1 MVANISAHKPGW
13 DDRWEEFSDWAE
25 KGQKYKDRLLF
36 LVDEDTRAF
45 NKIIEAFRMPKGSEE
60 EIRKRKQAVEDA
72 TRYATEIPLQVM
84 ETALSSMEVME
95 AMLEKGLQTS
105 LSDAGVGI
113 LCARTA
119 VLGAH
124 FNVKINAKDLKNRA
138 VAEDLL
144 AKAKR
149 IYDEALVRE
158 AEAIAFIES
167 KM

>member
-1 MVANISAHKPGW
+1 MC
-13 DDRWEEFSDWAE
+13 
-25 KGQKYKDRLLF
+25 
-36 LVDEDTRAF
+36 
-45 NKIIEAFRMPKGSEE
+45 KGSDD
-60 EIRKRKQAVEDA
+60 EIRKRKQAIEDA

-113 LCARTA
+113 LCARTS
-119 VLGAH
+119 VLGAY
-124 FNVKINAKDLKNRA
+124 FNVKINAKDLKDRA

-144 AKAKR
+144 ERAKR
-149 IYDEALVRE
+149 IYEDAMERE
-158 AEAIAFIES
+158 SRAIKLIES

>member
-1 MVANISAHKPGW
+1 
-13 DDRWEEFSDWAE
+13 
-25 KGQKYKDRLLF
+25 
-36 LVDEDTRAF
+36 
-45 NKIIEAFRMPKGSEE
+45 
-60 EIRKRKQAVEDA
+60 
-72 TRYATEIPLQVM
+72 
-84 ETALSSMEVME
+84 
-95 AMLEKGLQTS
+95 
-105 LSDAGVGI
+105 
-113 LCARTA
+113 